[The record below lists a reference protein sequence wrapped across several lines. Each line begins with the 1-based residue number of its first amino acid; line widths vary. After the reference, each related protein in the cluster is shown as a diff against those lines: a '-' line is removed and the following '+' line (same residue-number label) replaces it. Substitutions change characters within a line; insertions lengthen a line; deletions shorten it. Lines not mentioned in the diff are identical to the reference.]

1 MNLFELFVK
10 IGVDDQAS
18 DKVENISK
26 NLKYG
31 LTKAAKASAT
41 AIVALG
47 TAAVKSYADFE
58 QLSGGV
64 ETLFG
69 KNATTVMKN
78 AEKAYKTAGL
88 SANEY
93 METVTSFSAS
103 LLQSLGGDTKKAA
116 QYADQALTDMADN
129 ANKMGTSMEMIQ
141 NAYQGFAKQNYTM
154 LDNLKL
160 GYGGT
165 KTEME
170 RLIADAAKLDS
181 SIQANDL
188 SFGNI
193 VKAINAVQTEMGITG
208 TTALE
213 AEETISGS
221 AASMKAAFSNFLT
234 SLASDNMDT
243 KESFEELKE
252 TTSVFLEN
260 LVPKIQA
267 VFESI
272 GPIGQAIVV
281 VTGAILALSAA
292 EKAFTV
298 VKTAATAAQWLY
310 NAALNA
316 NPIGLIITLVAG
328 LVAAIITLWNTNEG
342 FRNDLIGA
350 WDAIKNAA
358 VVVWESIVKFFT
370 EDIPN
375 AFNTVINFVK
385 DNWQSLLLLITN
397 PIAGALKLLY
407 DLNPRFREWV
417 NDVWTSIK
425 NGFSRIVDGARTW
438 GKDLLDNFISGIR
451 SKIQNLKD
459 MVSNVAQTVKNFLGF
474 SEPKEG
480 PLSNFHTYAPD
491 MMDLFIKGIRDNEK
505 KLTDQIEKTF
515 DFGEKKISAGIEYAS
530 YDYGSVDP
538 KESHKS
544 GLTVFDH
551 LTIQVNGAKYSD
563 ENSLA
568 EAIAEKLQS
577 MTERKAAVYA

>member
-1 MNLFELFVK
+1 
-10 IGVDDQAS
+10 
-18 DKVENISK
+18 
-26 NLKYG
+26 
-31 LTKAAKASAT
+31 
-41 AIVALG
+41 
-47 TAAVKSYADFE
+47 
-58 QLSGGV
+58 
-64 ETLFG
+64 
-69 KNATTVMKN
+69 
-78 AEKAYKTAGL
+78 
-88 SANEY
+88 
-93 METVTSFSAS
+93 
-103 LLQSLGGDTKKAA
+103 
-116 QYADQALTDMADN
+116 
-129 ANKMGTSMEMIQ
+129 
-141 NAYQGFAKQNYTM
+141 M

-165 KTEME
+165 KKEME

-243 KESFEELKE
+243 KESFEELKK

-342 FRNDLIGA
+342 FRNALISA
-350 WDAIKNAA
+350 WEAIKSAA
-358 VVVWESIVKFFT
+358 TKIFSAVANFFT
-370 EDIPN
+370 ETIPN
-375 AFNTVINFVK
+375 AFNDLV
-385 DNWQSLLLLITN
+385 S
-397 PIAGALKLLY
+397 GAK
-407 DLNPRFREWV
+407 
-417 NDVWTSIK
+417 
-425 NGFSRIVDGARTW
+425 TW
-438 GKDLLDNFISGIR
+438 GKDLLDNFIGGIKAR
-451 SKIQNLKD
+451 IQKLKD
-459 MVSNVAQTVKNFLGF
+459 MVSNVAQTVKDFLGF
-474 SEPKEG
+474 SEPEKG

-491 MMDLFIKGIRDNEK
+491 MMDLFAKGIRDNEDVI
-505 KLTDQIEKTF
+505 TDQIEKSF
-515 DFGEKKISAGIEYAS
+515 NFGERTIKFGAEYGGGYGAVAEGGAFGGTS
-530 YDYGSVDP
+530 IGSVYINVD
-538 KESHKS
+538 
-544 GLTVFDH
+544 
-551 LTIQVNGAKYSD
+551 GAKFND
-563 ENSLA
+563 PRELA
-568 EAIAEKLQS
+568 AVIAEEIQRMS
-577 MTERKAAVYA
+577 ERNAAVYA

>member
-18 DKVENISK
+18 GKIENISK
-26 NLKYG
+26 NLKDG

-58 QLSGGV
+58 QLAGGV

-69 KNATTVMKN
+69 KNATSVMKN

-103 LLQSLGGDTKKAA
+103 LLQSLGGDTEKAA
-116 QYADQALTDMADN
+116 KYADLALTDMADN

-165 KTEME
+165 KKEME
-170 RLIADAAKLDS
+170 RLISDAAKLDS

-188 SFGNI
+188 SFSNI
-193 VKAINAVQTEMGITG
+193 VKAINAVQTQMGITG

-213 AEETISGS
+213 AEKTISGS

-260 LVPKIQA
+260 LVPKIKA

-342 FRNDLIGA
+342 FRNALISA
-350 WDAIKNAA
+350 WEAIKSAA
-358 VVVWESIVKFFT
+358 TKIFSAVANFFKET
-370 EDIPN
+370 IPN
-375 AFNTVINFVK
+375 AFNSVINWFK
-385 DNWQSLLLLITN
+385 DIGKKFADIGKNI
-397 PIAGALKLLY
+397 IAGIKSGIKGAWNNLVSWFKGLFGDLIGIAKKILGIASPSKVFKKIGGFMAEGLAEGWDNEY
-407 DLNPRFREWV
+407 NGIKRSIEKDLNFGTATV
-417 NDVWTSIK
+417 GLAS
-425 NGFSRIVDGARTW
+425 
-438 GKDLLDNFISGIR
+438 SGIAKNYSA
-451 SKIQNLKD
+451 SKNLTNANESITIVVQSVLDGKVIGETSYRYAQN
-459 MVSNVAQTVKNFLGF
+459 MARAMGV
-474 SEPKEG
+474 
-480 PLSNFHTYAPD
+480 
-491 MMDLFIKGIRDNEK
+491 
-505 KLTDQIEKTF
+505 
-515 DFGEKKISAGIEYAS
+515 
-530 YDYGSVDP
+530 
-538 KESHKS
+538 
-544 GLTVFDH
+544 
-551 LTIQVNGAKYSD
+551 
-563 ENSLA
+563 
-568 EAIAEKLQS
+568 
-577 MTERKAAVYA
+577 